1 MTGFFVCALLF
12 SQLSLGIANIKF
24 HLPLPIAV
32 AHNGV
37 AALLLLSLIT
47 LLHHAVYEER

>member
-1 MTGFFVCALLF
+1 VSLLIVGF
-12 SQLSLGIANIKF
+12 LSLQVTLGILNVVG

-37 AALLLLSLIT
+37 ALLLLFSILSST
-47 LLHHAVYEER
+47 YMLKSGRYL